1 MPDFAMKVAI
11 CHNNGEL
18 PFSAPPQNSLALHYF
33 SEFDQFIK
41 AGAAIFIDH
50 SFNAADPSRTAALQQ
65 LLPATILINEVAGD
79 EFGFP
84 PAFIRYN
91 GWNGFTTGLL
101 ELAAANGQ
109 LPESVK
115 VFAESLGL
123 NYLLAPATAG
133 LIRPRV
139 VAMIINEAYLALEEG
154 VSTEAEIDLAMK
166 LGTNYPY
173 GPFEWAAKIG
183 HPQIVALL
191 NKLAINNARYL
202 PAQTLQAAAQQ
213 VLWQKSS

>member
-11 CHNNGEL
+11 CHNNGEQ
-18 PFSAPPQNSLALHYF
+18 PFSARVKNRVSLHYF

-50 SFNAADPSRTAALQQ
+50 SFNPADPLRVAALQQ

-79 EFGFP
+79 EFDFP

-91 GWNGFTTGLL
+91 GWNGFTTDFL
-101 ELAAANGQ
+101 ELATANRQ

-139 VAMIINEAYLALEEG
+139 LAMIINEAYLALEEG
-154 VSTEAEIDLAMK
+154 VSSAADIDLAMK

-183 HPQIVALL
+183 LPRIVALL
-191 NKLAINNARYL
+191 NKLAINNTRYL

-213 VLWQKSS
+213 ALWRKSF